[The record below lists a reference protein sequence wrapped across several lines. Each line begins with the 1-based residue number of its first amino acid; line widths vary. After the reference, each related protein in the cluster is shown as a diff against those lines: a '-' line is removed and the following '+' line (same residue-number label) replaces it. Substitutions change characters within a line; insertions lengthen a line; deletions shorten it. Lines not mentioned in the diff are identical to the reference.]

1 MATRPGINK
10 TVVLQAAVE
19 LADEMGLE
27 QVTLALLAQKLK
39 IKTPSLY
46 NHVEGMSGIR
56 KDLAFWSL
64 SQMKEQLAD
73 AAIGISGEDALMAMG
88 LAYLAFARKHPGLY
102 EATLWAP
109 NHNDPVML
117 KLAEDVLHLL
127 LRVLEVYNLS
137 EEEALHS
144 VRGLRSI
151 FHGFVNLEIKKG
163 FGLALDRNESYRFI
177 LKTFLSGLK
186 NPHT

>member
-1 MATRPGINK
+1 
-10 TVVLQAAVE
+10 
-19 LADEMGLE
+19 
-27 QVTLALLAQKLK
+27 
-39 IKTPSLY
+39 
-46 NHVEGMSGIR
+46 
-56 KDLAFWSL
+56 
-64 SQMKEQLAD
+64 
-73 AAIGISGEDALMAMG
+73 
-88 LAYLAFARKHPGLY
+88 
-102 EATLWAP
+102 
-109 NHNDPVML
+109 ML
-117 KLAEDVLHLL
+117 KLAEDVLNLL

-137 EEEALHS
+137 EEEALHT